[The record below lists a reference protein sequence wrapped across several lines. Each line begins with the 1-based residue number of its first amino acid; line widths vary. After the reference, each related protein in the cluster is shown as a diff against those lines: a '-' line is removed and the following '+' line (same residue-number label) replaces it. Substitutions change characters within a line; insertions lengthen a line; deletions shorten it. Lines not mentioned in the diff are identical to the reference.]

1 MKKIR
6 LLMTIILFSSS
17 LIAQKEKS
25 SKMSQ
30 TTFEELKMTVYDKDS
45 TATAVVLYEHANR
58 YPDTYNNEIPRTDY
72 YFRIK
77 ILDKSSFDL
86 ADITINLYK
95 KQLVKD
101 ISAITYNL
109 AENGTIQTK
118 SLSEKDIFSIK
129 ESEKW
134 VVKKFTLPNIKEGS
148 VIEYKYSILSPYLS
162 INDWYFQSEIPK
174 IKSEFDASILGN
186 YKYNIRIIGSLELD
200 KNEPAIDNRCVYISG
215 IGQFGCSIY
224 SYGMDNIPAFKK
236 EDYMLSKKNYISRI
250 SFDLKSHTSY
260 SGIEENLTT
269 TWKQAD
275 KSLKKQFFNNQTSKK
290 SFFRKNIPE
299 AILSTENTLEKAK
312 KIFHYIQNHYTWN
325 KKYWTSE
332 DAKVKDAFKEKTGD
346 VGEINISLYNSLDAA
361 NINANLVVLST
372 RNNGLPTK
380 LFPVIYDYN
389 YVIVKVNIAGKDYY
403 LDATDKF
410 LPFGQVPVKALNG
423 EARVLDFKGKSYW
436 TVLKPK
442 IKTSK
447 SVGAKLS
454 LNEEGVFIGDL
465 VINRKGYFASNQ
477 RKSITRKSSDDYLED
492 FESKNQDIE
501 VDDYNV
507 KNLDNYY
514 KPLQENLTIRVEMS
528 EALGN
533 KIRIN
538 PFLFD
543 RIKENPFKLKE
554 RNYPIDFAHSRRN
567 NYYLKL
573 EIPVNYNILKLP
585 ENKAFSLPNNGGR
598 FILETVKNGNTITVN
613 VRLNILKSF
622 YPATEYYALK
632 EFYKQIIISESG
644 YILLEKKD

>member
-1 MKKIR
+1 MKKLTLI
-6 LLMTIILFSSS
+6 LLLFTLNLAS
-17 LIAQKEKS
+17 QKEKS
-25 SKMSQ
+25 SKMGQ
-30 TTFEELKMTVYDKDS
+30 TTLEELKMTVYDRDS
-45 TATAVVLYEHANR
+45 SAAAVVIYEHANH
-58 YPDTYNNEIPRTDY
+58 YPDRNNDEIPRTDY
-72 YFRIK
+72 YYRIK

-95 KQLVKD
+95 KQLVED
-101 ISAITYNL
+101 ISATTYNL
-109 AENGTIQTK
+109 AENGTMQTA
-118 SLSEKDIFSIK
+118 SLSDKDIFSIK
-129 ESEKW
+129 EDEKW

-148 VIEYKYSILSPYLS
+148 VIEYKYSVLSPYLS
-162 INDWYFQSEIPK
+162 LNDWYFQSEIPK

-186 YKYNIRIIGSLELD
+186 YKYNIKIIGYLKLD
-200 KNEPAIDNRCVYISG
+200 KNKPSIDKRCVYIRG
-215 IGQFGCSIY
+215 IGDGGCNLYSFG
-224 SYGMDNIPAFKK
+224 MLNIPAFK
-236 EDYMLSKKNYISRI
+236 EENYMLSKKNYISRI

-260 SGIEENLTT
+260 RGVEEDLTT
-269 TWKQAD
+269 TWEQAD

-290 SFFRKNIPE
+290 SFFRKNIPK
-299 AILSTENTLEKAK
+299 AILTTENDLEKAK
-312 KIFHYIQNHYTWN
+312 KVFHFIQDHYTWN

-332 DAKVKDAFKEKTGD
+332 DVKVKNAFQEKTGD
-346 VGEINISLYNSLDAA
+346 VGEINISLYNSLEAA

-389 YVIVKVNIAGKDYY
+389 YVIVKVNIAEKDYY

-410 LPFGQVPVKALNG
+410 LPFGQVPVRTLNG
-423 EARVLDFKGKSYW
+423 EARVLDFKEKSYW

-442 IKTSK
+442 MKTSK
-447 SVGAKLS
+447 NVGAKLS
-454 LNEEGVFIGDL
+454 LNEEGVFTGDL
-465 VINRKGYFASNQ
+465 VINRKGYLASNQ
-477 RKSITRKSSDDYLED
+477 RKSITRKSSDDYLDD
-492 FESKNQDIE
+492 FETKNQDVE

-514 KPLQENLTIRVEMS
+514 KPLQENLKIRVEMS

-554 RNYPIDFAHSRRN
+554 RNYPIDFAHSRKN

-573 EIPVNYNILKLP
+573 EVPVAYNIVRLP
-585 ENKAFSLPNNGGR
+585 KSKAFSLPNNGGR
-598 FILETVKNGNTITVN
+598 FILKTVKNGNTITVN

-622 YPATEYYALK
+622 YPANEYNALK